1 MMWEEDELP
10 EGDLRSVYGEDAAHR
25 RVMATIERLE
35 RKYDETVRQ
44 IEGLRVDRDPYA
56 AWFLYRQGAVVRYA
70 GAPDTPFTISQRRW
84 TQRDVLGPTI
94 EYLLWPQDLAGE
106 YPGWVYEPD
115 VTPWPDPDEISP

>member
-1 MMWEEDELP
+1 MWDEDELP

-35 RKYDETVRQ
+35 RKYAETTRQ
-44 IEGLRVDRDPYA
+44 VEALRADRDPYA

-84 TQRDVLGPTI
+84 TQRDVMAPLV
-94 EYLLWPQDLAGE
+94 EYLLWPVPPGE
-106 YPGWVYEPD
+106 GETGWVYEPD
-115 VTPWPDPDEISP
+115 IEPWPAPM